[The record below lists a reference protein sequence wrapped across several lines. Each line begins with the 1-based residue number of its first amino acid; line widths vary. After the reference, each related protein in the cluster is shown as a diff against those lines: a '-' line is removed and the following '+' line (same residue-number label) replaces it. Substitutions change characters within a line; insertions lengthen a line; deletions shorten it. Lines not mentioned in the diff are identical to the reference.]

1 MEEMMLGVP
10 EVARLL
16 GRHPQSVR
24 RYEARGLLPKAAR
37 DPLTN
42 ARLWRLQDVQEAA
55 RRNLAPIPPEEATDR
70 TREEVTQEKEIT
82 VPHELVS
89 A

>member
-24 RYEARGLLPKAAR
+24 RYGARGLLPKAAR

-42 ARLWRLQDVQEAA
+42 ARLWRLQDVQEAV
-55 RRNLAPIPPEEATDR
+55 RRNLAPTPPEEATDR
-70 TREEVTQEKEIT
+70 TREEVTQEKERT

>member
-42 ARLWRLQDVQEAA
+42 ARLWRLEDVQEAA
-55 RRNLAPIPPEEATDR
+55 RRNLAPIPPEHQAMDE
-70 TREEVTQEKEIT
+70 TREEVLSPEEIATQEP
-82 VPHELVS
+82 VP